1 MRGLSAGTSGS
12 APEHTPVNAGR
23 GAFDYNGAN
32 GLPVEIHGTGTADDA
47 VSVSFFPH
55 TVEAGKKIITIR
67 LDDAIFNYR
76 TEKHLQALQNLFIAD
91 PRFDEKLVEG
101 IDDSAFTLR

>member
-1 MRGLSAGTSGS
+1 
-12 APEHTPVNAGR
+12 
-23 GAFDYNGAN
+23 
-32 GLPVEIHGTGTADDA
+32 
-47 VSVSFFPH
+47 
-55 TVEAGKKIITIR
+55 VEAGKKIITIR

>member
-1 MRGLSAGTSGS
+1 VGFLLFSSRSA
-12 APEHTPVNAGR
+12 VNSLYVGEE
-23 GAFDYNGAN
+23 
-32 GLPVEIHGTGTADDA
+32 VETA
-47 VSVSFFPH
+47 
-55 TVEAGKKIITIR
+55 VEAGKKIITIR